1 MAKSAIKTGINLAYD
16 DSGSGLAV
24 VLLHGFPF
32 NRSIW
37 SEQVSALQRDF
48 RIITP
53 DLRGHGESEVTAG
66 TITMET
72 MARDIAALLD
82 QLQVSHTVLGGLSM
96 GGYVALAFARLFPER
111 LQALVLADTRAQGD
125 TAEAKQNRAV
135 QAEKA
140 LKEGMKPIADGML
153 PKLFTPETFSNRAAV
168 VQRVNEMM
176 LSTPPEGAAAALR
189 GMAERQDHT
198 TFLSHINVPTL
209 ILVGREDPITPLAD
223 SQLMHEKI
231 AGSRLEIIEKA
242 AHVSNLEQPEK
253 FNDGLSE
260 FLRRLVDGD

>member
-1 MAKSAIKTGINLAYD
+1 MAKSPIKTGIKFAYD
-16 DSGSGLAV
+16 DAGSGPAV

-32 NRSIW
+32 NRSMW

-48 RIITP
+48 RVIAP

-66 TITMET
+66 VNTMET

-82 QLQVSHTVLGGLSM
+82 QLQVSHTVLGGQSM

-111 LQALVLADTRAQGD
+111 LQALVLVDTRPQGD
-125 TAEAKQNRAV
+125 TAEAKQTRAV
-135 QAEKA
+135 QAEKV
-140 LKEGMKPIADGML
+140 LNEGMKPIADGML
-153 PKLFTPETFSNRAAV
+153 PKLVTPETLTNRAQVA
-168 VQRVNEMM
+168 QRVNEMM

-189 GMAERQDHT
+189 GMAERLDHT

-209 ILVGREDPITPLAD
+209 IVVGREDPITPLAD
-223 SQLMHEKI
+223 SELMHEKI
-231 AGSRLEIIEKA
+231 AGSRLEIIENA
-242 AHVSNLEQPEK
+242 AHVSNLEQPER
-253 FNDGLSE
+253 FNNVLSE